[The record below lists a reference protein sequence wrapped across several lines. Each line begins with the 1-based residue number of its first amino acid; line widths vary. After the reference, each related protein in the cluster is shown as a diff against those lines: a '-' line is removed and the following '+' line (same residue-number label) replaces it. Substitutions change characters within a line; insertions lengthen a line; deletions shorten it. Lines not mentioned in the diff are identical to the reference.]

1 MVTALLRV
9 RLHIPFS
16 HSLKEKRSVL
26 KRTIHHLRTSYNC
39 AVAEVD
45 DQDLWQSAVLAI
57 VTVYANREQ
66 VDSLFRAVEK
76 YLSTNEDF
84 ELVDQRVEVL

>member
-1 MVTALLRV
+1 MVVGLLRV

-26 KRTIHHLRTSYNC
+26 KRAIHRLRTTYNC
-39 AVAEVD
+39 AVAEID

-57 VTVYANREQ
+57 TTVYANREQ
-66 VDSLFRAVEK
+66 VDSLFTAVQRE
-76 YLSTNEDF
+76 LSTGEDY
-84 ELVDQRVEVL
+84 ELLDQQVEYL

>member
-1 MVTALLRV
+1 MVVGLLRV

-26 KRTIHHLRTSYNC
+26 KRTIHRLRTTYNC

-57 VTVYANREQ
+57 TTVYANREQ
-66 VDSLFRAVEK
+66 VDSLFTAVQRE
-76 YLSTNEDF
+76 LSTGEDY
-84 ELVDQRVEVL
+84 ELLNQQIEYL

>member
-1 MVTALLRV
+1 MVCALLRV
-9 RLHIPFS
+9 RLHLPLC

-39 AVAEVD
+39 AVSEVD

-57 VTVYANREQ
+57 VTVYANRAQ
-66 VDSLFRAVEK
+66 VDSLFRAVERD
-76 YLSTNEDF
+76 LSTGAEF
-84 ELVDQRVEVL
+84 ELIAHQVEIL

>member
-1 MVTALLRV
+1 MVIALFRM

-26 KRTIHHLRTSYNC
+26 KRLIHHLRTTYNC
-39 AVAEVD
+39 AVSEVD
-45 DQDLWQSAVLAI
+45 DQDTWQSAVLAI

-66 VDSLFRAVEK
+66 VDSLFRAVERD
-76 YLSTNEDF
+76 LNTGEDF
-84 ELVDQRVEVL
+84 QLVDQKMEIL

>member
-1 MVTALLRV
+1 MVIALLRV

-26 KRTIHHLRTSYNC
+26 KRLIHHLRTSYNC

-45 DQDLWQSAVLAI
+45 DQDTWQSAVLAI
-57 VTVYANREQ
+57 VTVYAQRAQ
-66 VDSLFRAVEK
+66 DDSLFRAIEND
-76 YLSTNEDF
+76 LNTGEDF
-84 ELVDQRVEVL
+84 QLVDQKVEIL

>member
-1 MVTALLRV
+1 MVIALFRV

-39 AVAEVD
+39 AVSEID

-57 VTVYANREQ
+57 VTVYANRAQ
-66 VDSLFRAVEK
+66 VDSLFRAVERD
-76 YLSTNEDF
+76 LSTSGDF
-84 ELVDQRVEVL
+84 ELVGQQIEIL